1 MNVPLFMKIAFFSV
15 GNSLEWKFVFYNKIA
30 YNMDYII
37 QYIHKKTNK
46 HHSSFQ
52 ELDSFSVFFKIL
64 QLIIITRRKRCRLI
78 LLTLNCKHFASKAN

>member
-1 MNVPLFMKIAFFSV
+1 
-15 GNSLEWKFVFYNKIA
+15 
-30 YNMDYII
+30 MDYII

-64 QLIIITRRKRCRLI
+64 IMSWLSSLDVKDVG
-78 LLTLNCKHFASKAN
+78 